1 MNGNFNIALDTS
13 VVIRYLNGNL
23 EIVNYILQYSNIIL
37 PVTVVG
43 ELIFGAENSG
53 KKLTNLTKYLQF
65 IDACIVLPMGR
76 KTAEIYAQTRF
87 QLKQKG
93 KPIPE
98 NDIWIASQCI
108 ENNWIL
114 ATCDR
119 DFTHIDGLSIK
130 QW

>member
-1 MNGNFNIALDTS
+1 M
-13 VVIRYLNGNL
+13 VIRYLNGNQ
-23 EIVNYILQYSNIIL
+23 EIVNNVIQFYPIIL
-37 PVTVVG
+37 PVNVVG

-53 KKLTNLTKYLQF
+53 KKLKNLTKYFQF

-76 KTAEIYAQTRF
+76 KTAEIYARTRLN
-87 QLKQKG
+87 LKLKG

-108 ENNWIL
+108 ENNWTL
-114 ATCDR
+114 ATCDS
-119 DFTHIDGLSIK
+119 DFIYVDGLSMK

>member
-1 MNGNFNIALDTS
+1 MNGSIALDTS
-13 VVIRYLNGNL
+13 VVIRYLNGNQD
-23 EIVNYILQYSNIIL
+23 IVDHVLQCSSIIL

-53 KKLTNLTKYLQF
+53 KKLKNLTQYFQF
-65 IDACIVLPMGR
+65 IDACVVLPMGR

-87 QLKQKG
+87 KLKQKG

-98 NDIWIASQCI
+98 NDIWIAAQCI

-114 ATCDR
+114 ATCDS
-119 DFTHIDGLSIK
+119 DFTYVDGLSIE